1 MEHHRGHLG
10 DTDWW
15 TSCAQILILQVEGG
29 TQESAHVTHSQRDLS
44 CFWFRDDPLET
55 TVPHQIKI
63 KILP

>member
-15 TSCAQILILQVEGG
+15 TPCPQILILQVEGR

-44 CFWFRDDPLET
+44 ASGSQVTLWKPLY
-55 TVPHQIKI
+55 HIK
-63 KILP
+63 LR